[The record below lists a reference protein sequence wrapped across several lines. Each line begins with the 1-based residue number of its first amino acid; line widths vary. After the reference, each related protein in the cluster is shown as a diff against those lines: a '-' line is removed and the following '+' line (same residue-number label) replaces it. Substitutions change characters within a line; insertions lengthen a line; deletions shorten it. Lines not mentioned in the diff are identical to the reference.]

1 MNDTSEILP
10 INREELDNDND
21 GGKEIQ
27 SQGVVEPLQEN
38 KGLDTIKEEE
48 EDETDDEEE
57 VIAKKP
63 KKEIFELPKI
73 EISKKTGKPK
83 RKLTEK
89 QLENLA
95 KARAKSKTKRAAL
108 KEANDMEKATKKE
121 MRKKEREARI
131 IKKEEQEALISMK
144 AKLQDEANRNST
156 WDEERLQGLINKS
169 IDNYIEKKKRAKPV
183 PKVHIPAQTAY
194 PQLPPQAQPQS
205 SYYNAPSAQP
215 QFYQKPI
222 PQYRKAPPQSQYNPM
237 ETLFGTFNTD

>member
-1 MNDTSEILP
+1 MSDTSEILP
-10 INREELDNDND
+10 IDREELANDD
-21 GGKEIQ
+21 GKVK
-27 SQGVVEPLQEN
+27 GVVEPLKEN
-38 KGLDTIKEEE
+38 KGLDPIEE
-48 EDETDDEEE
+48 EDEDESDDEEE

-95 KARAKSKTKRAAL
+95 KARAKSVAKRAAL
-108 KEANDMEKATKKE
+108 KEANEMEKATKKE
-121 MRKKEREARI
+121 MRKKEREART

-194 PQLPPQAQPQS
+194 PQLPPQAQPQTG
-205 SYYNAPSAQP
+205 YYNAPSAQP

-222 PQYRKAPPQSQYNPM
+222 PQYRKAPTQSPYNPI
-237 ETLFGTFNTD
+237 ESLFGTFTDT